1 MSDEKYFTPE
11 GLAKIK
17 KELEFYKKVRRK
29 EITERIEEALK
40 LGDLSEN
47 AEYQEA
53 KDEQGLNEAKIRE
66 LEEVLTNAVLISGE
80 KGKKKCIE
88 VGCTLR
94 VKYDGQ
100 ERDFTIVGPSE
111 ANPAKGFISNESP
124 AGEAFL
130 GKKIGDKVNIEVPA
144 GIIEYKIL
152 DIK

>member
-17 KELEFYKKVRRK
+17 KELDVLKKVRRK
-29 EITERIEEALK
+29 EIVERIEEAIK

-47 AEYQEA
+47 AEYHEA
-53 KDEQGLNEAKIRE
+53 KDEQGLNEARIRE
-66 LEEVLTNAVLISGE
+66 LEEVIKNAVIISGE
-80 KGKKKCIE
+80 KGKKRCIE

-100 ERDFTIVGPSE
+100 EREFTIVGPSE
-111 ANPAKGFISNESP
+111 ANPSEGFISNESP

-144 GIIEYKIL
+144 GVIEYKIL

>member
-1 MSDEKYFTPE
+1 MSEEKYFTQE
-11 GLAKIK
+11 GLEKIK
-17 KELEFYKKVRRK
+17 KSLEDLKSVRRK

-53 KDEQGLNEAKIRE
+53 KDEQGMNEARIRE
-66 LEEVLTNAVLISGE
+66 LEEVLKNAVVISSDKSE
-80 KGKKKCIE
+80 RKCVD
-88 VGCTLR
+88 VGCTIR
-94 VKYDGQ
+94 VKYNGQ
-100 ERDFTIVGPSE
+100 EKEFTIVGPSE

-130 GKKIGDKVNIEVPA
+130 GKKVGDKVNIEVPV
-144 GIIEYKIL
+144 GKIEYKIL

>member
-11 GLAKIK
+11 GLEKIK
-17 KELEFYKKVRRK
+17 KELNDLKTVKRR

-53 KDEQGLNEAKIRE
+53 KDEQGMNEAKIRE
-66 LEEVLTNAVLISGE
+66 LEEVIKNAVIISGE

-88 VGCTLR
+88 VGCTVH
-94 VKYDGQ
+94 VKFDGQ
-100 ERDFTIVGPSE
+100 EKEFTIVGPSE
-111 ANPAKGFISNESP
+111 ADPLKGFISNESP

-130 GKKIGDKVNIEVPA
+130 GKKVGDKVNLDAPA

-152 DIK
+152 DVK